1 MITLDVTHTTT
12 YRYANP
18 VKFLEHR
25 LISRPRSS
33 HELSLLDTSISITP
47 PAQMR
52 WLHDVFG
59 NSVLRLTFDEVADTL
74 SVESGFRAEH
84 YPGDP
89 QQLLLDD
96 YAVTMPF
103 TYGDTDALDLAPYM
117 RVHYDDPDGFVSD
130 WMKGFIDANAGLTL
144 DTLNAM
150 VQTVKRDFGYQRRD
164 EHGTWAP
171 TTTLANRAGACR
183 DFALLMMEAL
193 RSVGVATRFVS
204 GYLYDEAALEAS
216 DSLLLGGGETHA
228 WCEVYLPGA
237 GWVAYDPT
245 NALVAGRNL
254 IPVAFARDPVQVSPL
269 SGGFEGLTGDF
280 IGMEVS
286 VTINRV
292 LPPAAE
298 VPSPPPIDEAPQPT
312 TLAPPISDQPL
323 SPPTEDTV
331 LPASHEMP
339 PRPAAPA
346 PAAAMS

>member
-25 LISRPRSS
+25 LISRPRST
-33 HELSLLDTSISITP
+33 HELSLLDTSLSITP
-47 PAQMR
+47 PAQLR

-74 SVESGFRAEH
+74 SVESRFRAEH

-96 YAVTMPF
+96 YAVTLPF
-103 TYGDTDALDLAPYM
+103 EYSETDALDLAPYL
-117 RVHYDDPDGFVSD
+117 RCHYDDPDRFVFE
-130 WMKGFIDANAGLTL
+130 WMQGFIEANNAVTL
-144 DTLNAM
+144 DVLNAM
-150 VQTVKRDFGYQRRD
+150 VQTVQRDFGYQRRD

-193 RSVGVATRFVS
+193 RTAGVATRFVS
-204 GYLYDEAALEAS
+204 GYLYDEAALENNNGVM
-216 DSLLLGGGETHA
+216 LGGGETHA

-280 IGMEVS
+280 MGMEVS
-286 VTINRV
+286 VTITRV
-292 LPPAAE
+292 LPPE
-298 VPSPPPIDEAPQPT
+298 PM
-312 TLAPPISDQPL
+312 
-323 SPPTEDTV
+323 EDAV
-331 LPASHEMP
+331 LEN
-339 PRPAAPA
+339 PAAVNVDADSQLDPLPPAMDDAGQKPAPINA
-346 PAAAMS
+346 PAAS